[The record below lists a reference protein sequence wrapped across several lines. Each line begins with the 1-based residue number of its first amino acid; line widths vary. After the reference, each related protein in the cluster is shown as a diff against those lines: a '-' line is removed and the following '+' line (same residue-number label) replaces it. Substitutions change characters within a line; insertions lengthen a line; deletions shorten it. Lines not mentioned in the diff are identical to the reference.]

1 MLFFYN
7 IHEAGKKVFKIK
19 KRIISGVENLILCVL
34 L

>member
-19 KRIISGVENLILCVL
+19 KRIISGVEKP
-34 L
+34 